1 LFDGKYITGDI
12 DEYYLKNIETLRADS
27 NMSDKPS
34 NGSIQMDLNLI
45 KDEEEA
51 V

>member
-1 LFDGKYITGDI
+1 
-12 DEYYLKNIETLRADS
+12 
-27 NMSDKPS
+27 MSDKPS